1 MVLLLKGSRTEVAQL
16 RVQPL
21 PIIKHFHVLKQ
32 LSCRFLLRIVDN
44 IDALYLQCGKPTLS
58 RRIVVAVS
66 RGAHARQDLPGSQH
80 PLIVTTG
87 ILAAAIRVVDEPRTG
102 STATRCHT
110 QGGQNEMATP
120 VIANR
125 PADNET
131 RVKVDDNRQV
141 EPTFPSCHIR
151 DIGTPFLVGGCR
163 REILLEPVW
172 CNRLGMLRVGG
183 SPITTP
189 SLAADAMIDPK
200 NWTTSLSGSDYNPKA
215 CGGTEIAEK
224 TPPT

>member
-1 MVLLLKGSRTEVAQL
+1 MVLVLKGSGTEVAQL

-32 LSCRFLLRIVDN
+32 LSSRFLLRFVDN
-44 IDALYLQCGKPTLS
+44 IHALYLQGGKPTLS
-58 RRIVVAVS
+58 RRIVVAVP

-131 RVKVDDNRQV
+131 RVKVDDNRLILTGSSR
-141 EPTFPSCHIR
+141 PIR
-151 DIGTPFLVGGCR
+151 LYPIRLTRKASIGTRMSGISRWFSLIQRGTGIQMVA
-163 REILLEPVW
+163 
-172 CNRLGMLRVGG
+172 RLKGVVSRTDSIRTQHG
-183 SPITTP
+183 
-189 SLAADAMIDPK
+189 
-200 NWTTSLSGSDYNPKA
+200 
-215 CGGTEIAEK
+215 
-224 TPPT
+224 